1 MIDPVS
7 AIVQFHGDPSIAIS
21 LLILAKYVC
30 DLFFDLAVLVL
41 VVPVLDVCLLYTSDA
56 ADD

>member
-21 LLILAKYVC
+21 LLILSNYDF
-30 DLFFDLAVLVL
+30 DLLFDLAVLVL
-41 VVPVLDVCLLYTSDA
+41 VVPVLDVVVIR
-56 ADD
+56 

>member
-21 LLILAKYVC
+21 FLILAKYVC

-41 VVPVLDVCLLYTSDA
+41 VVSVLDAVVIG
-56 ADD
+56 

>member
-1 MIDPVS
+1 MIDRIS
-7 AIVQFHGDPSIAIS
+7 AITQFHGYPSITVP

-41 VVPVLDVCLLYTSDA
+41 VVPVLDVLVIG
-56 ADD
+56 

>member
-7 AIVQFHGDPSIAIS
+7 LIVQFHGYPSIAIS
-21 LLILAKYVC
+21 LIILAKYIR

-41 VVPVLDVCLLYTSDA
+41 VVPMLDVVVIG
-56 ADD
+56 

>member
-7 AIVQFHGDPSIAIS
+7 AIVQLHGDPSIAIS
-21 LLILAKYVC
+21 LLLLAKYVC

-41 VVPVLDVCLLYTSDA
+41 VVPVLDVVGSSGGK
-56 ADD
+56 